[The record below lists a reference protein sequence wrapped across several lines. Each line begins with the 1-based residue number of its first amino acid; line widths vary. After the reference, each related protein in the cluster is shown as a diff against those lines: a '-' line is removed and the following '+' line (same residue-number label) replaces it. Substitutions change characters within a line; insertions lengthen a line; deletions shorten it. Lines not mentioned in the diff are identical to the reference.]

1 MIERV
6 KRHKRQ
12 ASPWV
17 VLGFLSILG
26 LFGGVGAWA
35 VTTQIS
41 GAIIA
46 QGVLGVESKIKTV
59 QHLEGGI
66 VGKILVH
73 DGDLV
78 KAGDLLIRLDDA
90 ATRASFAIVSGQ
102 SHELAA
108 RLSRLMS
115 ERDGAKSIFFPDSL
129 TVQRSDAAISAIING
144 QNSLFEARRKGRLG
158 QVSILRQRIVQTSE
172 QIKGLEAQKVAKR
185 QQADIITRSISKKER
200 YAGSV
205 VSGDTMDTL
214 ARQKAQLAGE
224 IGELQSQIA
233 KTLGSIGEIEQQI
246 LQLDKEFREKVLSE
260 IRETQTQS
268 AELRERK
275 TVLQEKLRRVDI
287 RAPKSGRIHNMSI
300 FTIGGIVSPA
310 KPILQIIP
318 ENDHLIV
325 EAKIEPMDVDQVKIG
340 QKAAIRLSAFDSR
353 TTPMLDG
360 VVKKIS
366 AAQVVDRNTNMSYF
380 TIETVIPQDQLARL
394 KDGQELVPGMPVE
407 VFIRT
412 GERTP
417 LDYILKPLMVQ
428 LERAGREQ

>member
-1 MIERV
+1 
-6 KRHKRQ
+6 
-12 ASPWV
+12 
-17 VLGFLSILG
+17 
-26 LFGGVGAWA
+26 
-35 VTTQIS
+35 
-41 GAIIA
+41 
-46 QGVLGVESKIKTV
+46 V

-66 VGKILVH
+66 VGEILVH

-78 KAGDLLIRLDDA
+78 KAGDVLIRLDDA

-102 SHELAA
+102 LHELVA
-108 RLSRLMS
+108 RLARLMS
-115 ERDGAKSIFFPDSL
+115 ERDGAKTIRFPDSL
-129 TVQRSDAAISAIING
+129 AVQRSDPAISVIVNG

-158 QVSILRQRIVQTSE
+158 QVSILRQRIVQTKE
-172 QIKGLEAQKVAKR
+172 QIRGLEAQQVAKR
-185 QQADIITRSISKKER
+185 QQADIITRSIRKKQQ

-205 VSGDTMDTL
+205 VSGDTMDAL
-214 ARQKAQLAGE
+214 ERQKAQLEGE

-233 KTLGSIGEIEQQI
+233 KTRGSIGEIEQQI

-275 TVLQEKLRRVDI
+275 TALHEKLRRVDI
-287 RAPKSGRIHNMSI
+287 RAPKSGRVHNMSI

-318 ENDHLIV
+318 ENDHLVV
-325 EAKIEPMDVDQVKIG
+325 EAKIEPTDVDQVKIG
-340 QKAAIRLSAFDSR
+340 QEAGIRLSAFDSR

-366 AAQVVDRNTNMSYF
+366 AAQVVDPNTNMSYF
-380 TIETVIPQDQLARL
+380 TIEIVIQQDQLARL
-394 KDGQELVPGMPVE
+394 KDGQKLVPGMPVE

-412 GERTP
+412 GDRTP
-417 LDYILKPLMVQ
+417 LDYILKPFMVQ